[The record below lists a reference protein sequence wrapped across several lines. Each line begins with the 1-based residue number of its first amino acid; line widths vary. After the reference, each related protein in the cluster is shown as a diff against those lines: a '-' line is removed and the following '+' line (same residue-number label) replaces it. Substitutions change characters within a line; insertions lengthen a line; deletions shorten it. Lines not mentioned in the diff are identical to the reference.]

1 MGTTVSSPEGCRGY
15 GWLLI
20 HSCPQHM
27 SGCTERLE
35 TVTCSGISP
44 GLCTLWPSSLSP
56 RASPR
61 ASRPPLE
68 VSPWSPRQSP
78 LAKTFSDPR
87 GLLMGG
93 IGKRQPH
100 FTDESPEELCGLP
113 EGTQQEGQI
122 LTLRSLLALLTFQ
135 GLLGRRCHCGACAG
149 ARKGPVEEAQL
160 PQALSPASSSRPAEG
175 NSRLT
180 QWWPEVLFRAPP
192 P

>member
-1 MGTTVSSPEGCRGY
+1 
-15 GWLLI
+15 
-20 HSCPQHM
+20 M
-27 SGCTERLE
+27 SGCTERLG

-87 GLLMGG
+87 GLLMWGV
-93 IGKRQPH
+93 GKRQPH
-100 FTDESPEELCGLP
+100 FTDKGPEESCCLP

-122 LTLRSLLALLTFQ
+122 LTSGSLLALPTFQ
-135 GLLGRRCHCGACAG
+135 GLLWDFMGGLVGGSSVKPGRSWWRRHSSTW
-149 ARKGPVEEAQL
+149 P
-160 PQALSPASSSRPAEG
+160 LSSASSSRLAEG
-175 NSRLT
+175 SSRLT
-180 QWWPEVLFRAPP
+180 QWWPEISSRLPLSYHSFLPGLSGGM
-192 P
+192 